1 MLEESNTI
9 LSYEDEGAIEGNV
22 AKLART
28 QLETIRYLSD
38 NKEFSG

>member
-9 LSYEDEGAIEGNV
+9 LSYEDECAIEGNV

-28 QLETIRYLSD
+28 QLETIRYLLE
-38 NKEFSG
+38 NENF